1 MAGDQLIV
9 KNKKAQ
15 FNYEWVDTLV
25 AGLVLTGTEIKS
37 IRQGKVNLNDA
48 YCQFQHGELFII
60 NMHISEYEQGSY
72 YNHAPRRSRK
82 LLLQKREINKW
93 HGKIKE
99 KGLTIIATKLFL
111 NEKGKAKL
119 EIALAKGKKTHDK
132 RETIK
137 ARDSQREL
145 QRVMKR

>member
-1 MAGDQLIV
+1 MAGNQLIV

-48 YCQFQHGELFII
+48 YCQFQHGELFIR

-93 HGKIKE
+93 HAKIKE

-111 NEKGKAKL
+111 NEKGVAKL

>member
-48 YCQFQHGELFII
+48 YCQFQQGELFIR

-93 HGKIKE
+93 HAKIKE

>member
-48 YCQFQHGELFII
+48 YCQFQHGELFIR

-93 HGKIKE
+93 HAKIKE